1 VIVFK
6 SIKPARLKDKDMR
19 LTVLN
24 AMRKTGTKI
33 KKDFEKTTKTWDK
46 KPKFEV
52 VVSLT
57 GPGPVVLVD
66 TDDQVYLW
74 VSKGTKGPY
83 PIPKAGPGLLA
94 FRPGYHPKT
103 VPNVLGSRAGG
114 AYGDKIIRNMQV
126 MHPGIKPRNF
136 DKMVQKIWNKRFK
149 REMEAVMRDVV
160 KASGHAI

>member
-1 VIVFK
+1 MIVFK
-6 SIKPARLKDKDMR
+6 TIKPARLKDKDMR
-19 LTVLN
+19 QALLN
-24 AMRKTGTKI
+24 SMRRTGTKI
-33 KKDFEKTTKTWDK
+33 KADFAKTTDTWSK

-66 TDDQVYLW
+66 TDDKIYGY

-94 FRPGYHPKT
+94 FRPGYFPKT
-103 VPNVLGSRAGG
+103 QPNVLGSRAGG
-114 AYGDKIIRNMQV
+114 AYGEKIIRNMQV

-136 DKMVQKIWNKRFK
+136 DKMVQKLWDKKFK
-149 REMEAVMRDVV
+149 REMEATMREVA